1 MLLNFKNKESV
12 VVGVIADTH
21 GLLLP
26 AAIKALEGVDL
37 IVHAG
42 DVGNTE
48 VLDDLKSIAPVFAV
62 RGNMDGVEG
71 LRELP
76 ETEVIEIGGVLLY
89 AIHNIH
95 RLDIVP
101 STAGFDAVIFG
112 HSHCPSVSEQK
123 GVLFLNPGSATQP
136 RRNYPAS
143 LALLHVGGNIIK
155 AKIVNIDD
163 GSL

>member
-1 MLLNFKNKESV
+1 MTVNSQNREI
-12 VVGVIADTH
+12 VVGIIADTH

-26 AAIKALEGVDL
+26 AAIKALESVDL

-48 VLDDLKSIAPVFAV
+48 VLDDLKSIAPVYAV
-62 RGNMDGVEG
+62 RGNMDMIEG

-76 ETEVIEIGGVLLY
+76 ETEVVEVGDVLLY
-89 AIHNIH
+89 VIHNIH

-101 STAGFDAVIFG
+101 SKAGFDAVIFG
-112 HSHCPSVSEQK
+112 HLHCPSLSEK
-123 GVLFLNPGSATQP
+123 EGVLFLNPGSAAQP

-143 LALLHVGGNIIK
+143 LALLHVNGDSMK
-155 AKIVNIDD
+155 AKIVNIDE
-163 GSL
+163 

>member
-1 MLLNFKNKESV
+1 MTVNSQNREI
-12 VVGVIADTH
+12 VVGIIADTH

-26 AAIKALEGVDL
+26 AAIKALESVDL

-48 VLDDLKSIAPVFAV
+48 ILDDLKSIAPVYAV
-62 RGNMDGVEG
+62 RGNMDMIEG

-76 ETEVIEIGGVLLY
+76 ETEVVEVGDVLLY
-89 AIHNIH
+89 VIHNIH

-101 STAGFDAVIFG
+101 SKAGFDAVIFG
-112 HSHCPSVSEQK
+112 HLHCPSLSEQE
-123 GVLFLNPGSATQP
+123 GVLFLNPGSAAQP

-143 LALLHVGGNIIK
+143 LALLHVNGGSIK

-163 GSL
+163 